1 MEKQRRSCVEINRKH
16 WDAIAKRSDPQ
27 KADYLR
33 LIRDGHPYLEKIEPK
48 IFPYL
53 RKIQGKKIIIPQFGD
68 ALVLLACAKRGAIV
82 TGVDLSREQIRLAK
96 KGAKYCHVKA
106 TLIEADWQNLPESI
120 PDNYYDLA
128 VAECGIFIWI
138 EDLDAW
144 MKSTHRVLKTNGKMI
159 VTDFHPFSLITE
171 RKQGRIVVKRS
182 YFRQRH
188 LINHLASDASE
199 KNAPQSA
206 EFLWKLSD
214 IINATIEAGFQINR
228 IEEFWVKQGTED
240 VSLIPTDFLIAATKK

>member
-1 MEKQRRSCVEINRKH
+1 MKRRCLNSVEINRKH
-16 WDAIAKRSDPQ
+16 WEAIAKRNEPQ
-27 KADYLR
+27 KAEYLN
-33 LIRDGHPYLEKIEPK
+33 LIRDDHQYLEKIEPK

-53 RKIQGKKIIIPQFGD
+53 QKIQGKRIIVPQFGD
-68 ALVLLACAKRGAIV
+68 ALVLLACARRGANV

-96 KGAKYCHVKA
+96 KEAKYCHVKA
-106 TLIEADWQNLPESI
+106 TLIEADWQNLPESV

-138 EDLDAW
+138 EHLDAW

-159 VTDFHPFSLITE
+159 VTDFHPFNLITGQE
-171 RKQGRIVVKRS
+171 RGRIVVKRS
-182 YFRQRH
+182 YFCQGH
-188 LINHLASDASE
+188 PINHLASDASE

-214 IINATIEAGFQINR
+214 IINAAIEAGFQINR
-228 IEEFWVKQGTED
+228 IEEFRVKQTAEA
-240 VSLIPTDFLIAATKK
+240 VSLVPTDFLLVATKK